1 MPIDYSKWDNLE
13 LSDDSDVEI
22 HPNIERGT
30 FLRLRQK
37 KIREEREN
45 RRMRKEKD
53 EVLISMNKD
62 LIESVTGLR
71 DRVANADEPTMAEI
85 ASQWEKDIRVAR
97 EYNEK
102 REAAAKDGKE
112 LMQPSDEEMMAALK
126 ARISDDLLK
135 DAAKLDSLEERR
147 GAYVAQLNTHI
158 DKLSKNL
165 QDAEKDLV
173 EANHELAKHIDPE
186 AITHEGF
193 NRSIIGNYG
202 GDSSSSKKP
211 EAKKETQMVT
221 TDELLN
227 PESVGKAG
235 AQASTSAA
243 VDTSDELDE
252 NGDLKLDDDAKR
264 FASLSSLS
272 NSMDFILKNLSIVNS
287 AKSDQ
292 ILGHAFT
299 LELAGRK
306 KLSKQY
312 VRQSLI
318 LTYILQMGSSGVN
331 VFFNRIGSRG
341 KPQDMFEADVESR
354 YNHIEKRCKVMQS
367 ESAQE
372 EDGEPEVESIQL
384 QCDDPNAPI
393 RISVPD
399 ESSDTQEEK
408 ARIELFHQLPEDF
421 REALKE
427 GTIDAINKVLA
438 VTPGPEAER
447 ILAVCGEGGFL
458 GIDGEVL
465 VDPNEEQSEVQQ

>member
-45 RRMRKEKD
+45 RRMRKEKG
-53 EVLISMNKD
+53 EILVSMNKD
-62 LIESVTGLR
+62 LIESVTSLR
-71 DRVANADEPTMAEI
+71 DRVASADEPTMAEI
-85 ASQWEKDIRVAR
+85 ASQWEKDIQVAR
-97 EYNEK
+97 EYKEK
-102 REAAAKDGKE
+102 RDAAAKDGKE
-112 LMQPSDEEMMAALK
+112 ELSQPSDEEMMAALK

-135 DAAKLDSLEERR
+135 DAAKLDSLEEKRS
-147 GAYVAQLNTHI
+147 AYVVQLNTHI
-158 DKLSKNL
+158 EKLNKNL
-165 QDAEKDLV
+165 REAEKDLEEV
-173 EANHELAKHIDPE
+173 NHELAKHIDPE

-193 NRSIIGNYG
+193 SHSIVSNA
-202 GDSSSSKKP
+202 SSSGSKKP
-211 EAKKETQMVT
+211 EAKKETQAVT
-221 TDELLN
+221 TDEILN
-227 PESVGKAG
+227 PGSVGKFNT
-235 AQASTSAA
+235 QAPASAA
-243 VDTSDELDE
+243 ADTSDEIDE
-252 NGDLKLDDDAKR
+252 NGDLKLDNDAKK
-264 FASLSSLS
+264 FASISSMS
-272 NSMDFILKNLSIVNS
+272 DSMDFILKNLSIVNS
-287 AKSDQ
+287 VKSDQ

-331 VFFNRIGSRG
+331 VFFSRIGSKG

-354 YNHIEKRCKVMQS
+354 YKHIQQRCKVIQS
-367 ESAQE
+367 ESAQD
-372 EDGEPEVESIQL
+372 EDNEPEVESIQL

-399 ESSDTQEEK
+399 ESSDGQEEK

-421 REALKE
+421 RNALKE

-465 VDPNEEQSEVQQ
+465 VDPTEKQNESQQ

>member
-1 MPIDYSKWDNLE
+1 MPLDYSKWDNLE

-37 KIREEREN
+37 KIREEREA
-45 RRMRKEKD
+45 RRVRKERN

-71 DRVANADEPTMAEI
+71 DRVASVDESTMAEI
-85 ASQWEKDIRVAR
+85 AGQWEKDIQIAR

-102 REAAAKDGKE
+102 REAAAKDGQE
-112 LMQPSDEEMMAALK
+112 LIQPSDEEMMAALK

-135 DAAKLDSLEERR
+135 DAAKLDSLEDKRS
-147 GAYVAQLNTHI
+147 AYVAQLNTHI
-158 DKLSKNL
+158 NKLRKNL

-173 EANHELAKHIDPE
+173 EANRELAKHIDPE

-193 NRSIIGNYG
+193 SRSIVNSAG
-202 GDSSSSKKP
+202 SSKKP
-211 EAKKETQMVT
+211 EAKKETQTIT
-221 TDELLN
+221 TDEILN
-227 PESVGKAG
+227 PESVSKGG
-235 AQASTSAA
+235 SQISAA
-243 VDTSDELDE
+243 SADDISGELDE
-252 NGDLKLDDDAKR
+252 NGDLKLDDDAKK
-264 FASLSSLS
+264 FASLSSMS
-272 NSMDFILKNLSIVNS
+272 DSMDYILKNLSIVNN

-331 VFFNRIGSRG
+331 AFFSRIGTRG
-341 KPQDMFEADVESR
+341 KPQDMFEADVQSR
-354 YNHIEKRCKVMQS
+354 YNHIETRCKVIQS

-372 EDGEPEVESIQL
+372 ENEPEVESIQL

-399 ESSDTQEEK
+399 ESVADSQEDK
-408 ARIELFHQLPEDF
+408 ARIELFRQLPEDF
-421 REALKE
+421 RNALKE
-427 GTIDAINKVLA
+427 GTIEAINRVLA
-438 VTPGPEAER
+438 VTPGAEAER

-465 VDPNEEQSEVQQ
+465 VDPNEEPAV

>member
-37 KIREEREN
+37 KIREERES

-53 EVLISMNKD
+53 EALISMNKD

-71 DRVANADEPTMAEI
+71 DRVASADEQTMAEI

-102 REAAAKDGKE
+102 REAAAKDGQE
-112 LMQPSDEEMMAALK
+112 EFMQPSDEEMMAALK

-147 GAYVAQLNTHI
+147 SAYVAQLNTHI
-158 DKLSKNL
+158 DKLRKNL
-165 QDAEKDLV
+165 QEAEKDLV

-193 NRSIIGNYG
+193 NRSIVSNYG
-202 GDSSSSKKP
+202 GDSSSSRKP
-211 EAKKETQMVT
+211 KAKKETQTVT

-227 PESVGKAG
+227 PESVDKAG
-235 AQASTSAA
+235 AKASPSAA
-243 VDTSDELDE
+243 VDDSDELDE
-252 NGDLKLDDDAKR
+252 NGDLRLDDDAKK

-272 NSMDFILKNLSIVNS
+272 DSMDFILKNLSIVNS

-299 LELAGRK
+299 LELAGQK

-331 VFFNRIGSRG
+331 VFFSRIGSKG

-354 YNHIEKRCKVMQS
+354 YNHIEKRCKVIQS
-367 ESAQE
+367 ESARE

-399 ESSDTQEEK
+399 ESSDTQDEK
-408 ARIELFHQLPEDF
+408 ARIEL
-421 REALKE
+421 
-427 GTIDAINKVLA
+427 
-438 VTPGPEAER
+438 
-447 ILAVCGEGGFL
+447 
-458 GIDGEVL
+458 
-465 VDPNEEQSEVQQ
+465 